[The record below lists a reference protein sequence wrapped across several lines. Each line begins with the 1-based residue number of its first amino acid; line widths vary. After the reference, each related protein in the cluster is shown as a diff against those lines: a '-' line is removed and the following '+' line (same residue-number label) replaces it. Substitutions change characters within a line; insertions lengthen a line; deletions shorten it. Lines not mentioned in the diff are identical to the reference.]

1 MINFRQLDINDA
13 ESAIDIVSS
22 RPDVFMGNSDDQFKN
37 ELIENLPLALM
48 DPLCFSLGFFEHG
61 QLIGFGLFKEMTTQ
75 PAWVWG
81 HWVTKQGD
89 QKHLA
94 NRQTFYLLNDMM
106 NVIFEEMEGRGL
118 YRFYTAYKYNGEN
131 KNDLRSLGAT
141 DRLVDFITRYQ
152 KNHNPNYNFRGT
164 QYKFF
169 TDCVIPANTAPPYSY
184 QQAIIGDRTWPI
196 DIGIRIGL
204 LDQSKDKGS

>member
-1 MINFRQLDINDA
+1 
-13 ESAIDIVSS
+13 
-22 RPDVFMGNSDDQFKN
+22 
-37 ELIENLPLALM
+37 
-48 DPLCFSLGFFEHG
+48 
-61 QLIGFGLFKEMTTQ
+61 
-75 PAWVWG
+75 
-81 HWVTKQGD
+81 
-89 QKHLA
+89 
-94 NRQTFYLLNDMM
+94 
-106 NVIFEEMEGRGL
+106 MEGRGL